1 MCETEMMESVMLYGW
16 ETWRSTERA
25 TEEGYGNGRAIW
37 RSMRISRREK
47 IGNEQVGQ
55 GIDEEMTSLVGTC
68 AKNERKWT
76 PETSN
81 GADTSRETKIWN
93 NRDAEGDKGG
103 CCISS

>member
-1 MCETEMMESVMLYGW
+1 MEIN
-16 ETWRSTERA
+16 RKKRA
-25 TEEGYGNGRAIW
+25 TENGRAIQ
-37 RSMRISRREK
+37 RSMRIPRREK

-81 GADTSRETKIWN
+81 GADTSRETKTWN